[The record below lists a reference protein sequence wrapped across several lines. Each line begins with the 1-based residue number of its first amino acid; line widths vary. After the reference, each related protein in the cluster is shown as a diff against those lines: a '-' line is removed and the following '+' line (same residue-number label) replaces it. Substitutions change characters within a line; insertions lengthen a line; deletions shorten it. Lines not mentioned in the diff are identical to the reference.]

1 MKLSTFLFTNPGT
14 HTPNE
19 DALEFFA
26 DGNLGVWALAD
37 GLGGHARGELASQYA
52 VRTIRSLPIGEA
64 ELTNE
69 AIEAAYQGINSYVYS
84 QNGPRTTLV
93 SAFLKEGV
101 FRFANVGDSRLYYFR
116 KGELFQRTA
125 DHSVAY
131 AAYASGEVNYGD
143 IRFHPDRSRLVRA
156 IGTSE
161 KVQPQLYPAI
171 ETEAGDAFLMC
182 SDGFWEYLF
191 ETEMEIDL
199 LKSRQ
204 PKDWVDFM
212 LLRIVRR
219 LKSESD
225 NFSAIAVMIQ

>member
-1 MKLSTFLFTNPGT
+1 MLLNFC
-14 HTPNE
+14 
-19 DALEFFA
+19 
-26 DGNLGVWALAD
+26 
-37 GLGGHARGELASQYA
+37 
-52 VRTIRSLPIGEA
+52 
-64 ELTNE
+64 
-69 AIEAAYQGINSYVYS
+69 AYISYY
-84 QNGPRTTLV
+84 
-93 SAFLKEGV
+93 K
-101 FRFANVGDSRLYYFR
+101 
-116 KGELFQRTA
+116 
-125 DHSVAY
+125 
-131 AAYASGEVNYGD
+131 
-143 IRFHPDRSRLVRA
+143 
-156 IGTSE
+156 
-161 KVQPQLYPAI
+161 QLYPAI

>member
-14 HTPNE
+14 HTLNE

-116 KGELFQRTA
+116 KGELFQRTSL
-125 DHSVAY
+125 DRKSV
-131 AAYASGEVNYGD
+131 V
-143 IRFHPDRSRLVRA
+143 
-156 IGTSE
+156 
-161 KVQPQLYPAI
+161 
-171 ETEAGDAFLMC
+171 
-182 SDGFWEYLF
+182 
-191 ETEMEIDL
+191 
-199 LKSRQ
+199 
-204 PKDWVDFM
+204 
-212 LLRIVRR
+212 
-219 LKSESD
+219 
-225 NFSAIAVMIQ
+225 